1 MEITLRVDIMPRHI
15 RAAGVILAGVFVFVV
30 CGSNSL
36 PFRSQNAL
44 HIVGP
49 FVAPLTELAQ
59 FIAIGPENSVPQ
71 RHRASGM
78 AAYVAFF
85 AVATAA
91 CSRYYAAP
99 YVTAVL
105 QGLHA
110 ALRGEAPSPDIT
122 QQLGAQQIE
131 ELICFL
137 PTAFMA
143 ASLGVFTLA
152 LGLDLIGPW
161 TALRTFH
168 VVSGIV
174 FLVSPAVKYP
184 VPTRPPW
191 PLPTH
196 PTTLSH
202 PNPNPTPPHPC
213 PTLAPAHPRPR
224 PIPPPPPPHLT
235 PPHPRTFARGRKRPG
250 KAKTPRTLFWA

>member
-110 ALRGEAPSPDIT
+110 ALRGEAPSSDIT
-122 QQLGAQQIE
+122 QHLGAQQIE

-137 PTAFMA
+137 PTTFMA
-143 ASLGVFTLA
+143 A
-152 LGLDLIGPW
+152 
-161 TALRTFH
+161 
-168 VVSGIV
+168 
-174 FLVSPAVKYP
+174 
-184 VPTRPPW
+184 
-191 PLPTH
+191 
-196 PTTLSH
+196 
-202 PNPNPTPPHPC
+202 
-213 PTLAPAHPRPR
+213 
-224 PIPPPPPPHLT
+224 
-235 PPHPRTFARGRKRPG
+235 
-250 KAKTPRTLFWA
+250 